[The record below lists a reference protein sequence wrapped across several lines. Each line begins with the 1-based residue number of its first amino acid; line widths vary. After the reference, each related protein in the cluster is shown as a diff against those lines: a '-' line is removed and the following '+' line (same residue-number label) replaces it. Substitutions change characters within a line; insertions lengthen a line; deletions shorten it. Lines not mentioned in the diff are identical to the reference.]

1 MVDSESL
8 TGFLGHTKIGGVIGR
23 VSPSDN
29 PQFEPFSKRL
39 FNKFLV
45 IWFEGELLVIHW
57 EIVFEVQ
64 AVFVLIASAEVHFRN
79 TDHFGIFPKELQVL
93 GFELLRHIQIG
104 LLLDFLIGHEA
115 IGLGFQLVEEL
126 IHGSLTFFN
135 CSTVPMNLFL
145 PILM

>member
-1 MVDSESL
+1 MVDGCEDRGVGSAYIADAFVDFLHGIFVNLRLCVEALEILVDSESL

-64 AVFVLIASAEVHFRN
+64 AVFVLIASAAS
-79 TDHFGIFPKELQVL
+79 T
-93 GFELLRHIQIG
+93 G
-104 LLLDFLIGHEA
+104 L
-115 IGLGFQLVEEL
+115 
-126 IHGSLTFFN
+126 
-135 CSTVPMNLFL
+135 
-145 PILM
+145 